1 MAGHGEDLAV
11 HGLERLRVLVETQDD
26 AVLRV
31 DQEEVVAVLNEDP
44 VVHLRGKFGED
55 LPPRPRVVQFEGL
68 GQRLVGVVA
77 AYWRR
82 LK

>member
-1 MAGHGEDLAV
+1 
-11 HGLERLRVLVETQDD
+11 
-26 AVLRV
+26 
-31 DQEEVVAVLNEDP
+31 LNEDP